1 MLVAVRRIK
10 MEIFLRFR
18 KYLIL
23 WAVIG
28 VALVVYTLV
37 KYKDFLWSVIVDS
50 ASAVFSEVITCAII
64 IGVIVY
70 LIRIMFR

>member
-1 MLVAVRRIK
+1 

>member
-1 MLVAVRRIK
+1 MRRIK
-10 MEIFLRFR
+10 LEIFLRFR